1 MSDIKI
7 NDIKK
12 SIEFYFGDSN
22 LRKDKFLFNLV
33 QTNKNDGWIDLSTIL
48 EFQKIK
54 SILNDNS
61 LTDEQLDLIF
71 KDNKLLILNQDKNK
85 IKRIEWPIKE
95 LTQLEI
101 KEIDEK
107 TIYIE
112 PITNLI
118 STPDLIRK
126 ILLKSPLSEQREEGN
141 EIENDE
147 LIQHISIPKFSD
159 KTLKGFAFIEF
170 LNKDIANQTIKN
182 IDSNPNE
189 YQNLIALSKFEWLD
203 KKKQF
208 SYLNNPSRY
217 LKISNIPTTIQINFN
232 NNNNN
237 DGVDDELKVINLSGT
252 INQNNNILKMNKPYL
267 WKFFDEQTNISVSYL
282 DYITGSDKA
291 ILKFS
296 SQLDIQ
302 NAIDQF
308 QLGEIKLYN
317 NILTIIHLSESEINS
332 LKQRTQSHEK
342 SKFETK
348 KNYYNN
354 NNNNNNNKNNNDNKN
369 YNKRKRD

>member
-1 MSDIKI
+1 MSSNRV

-12 SIEFYFGDSN
+12 LIEFYFSDSN
-22 LRKDKFLFNLV
+22 LRKDKFLFNLI
-33 QTNKNDGWIDLSTIL
+33 QTNKNDGWIDLSIIL

-54 SILNDNS
+54 SIINDDS
-61 LTDEQLDLIF
+61 LTEQELDQTF
-71 KDNKLLILNQDKNK
+71 KDSKLLILNKDRNK

-112 PITNLI
+112 PITNKI
-118 STPDLIRK
+118 SSPDLIRK
-126 ILLKSPLSEQREEGN
+126 LLLSLNG
-141 EIENDE
+141 DE
-147 LIQHISIPKFSD
+147 DDESIQHISIPKFSD
-159 KTLKGFAFIEF
+159 KTLKGFAFVEF
-170 LNKDIANQTIKN
+170 SNKDIANQTIKN
-182 IDSNPNE
+182 IDSNPSKVE
-189 YQNLIALSKFEWLD
+189 NLIALSKFEWLE

-217 LKISNIPTTIQINFN
+217 LKISNIPTTIQTNFTSN
-232 NNNNN
+232 NKINNN
-237 DGVDDELKVINLSGT
+237 DDNDDELKVINSNDS
-252 INQNNNILKMNKPYL
+252 ISNNKILKMNKPCL
-267 WKFFDEQTNISVSYL
+267 WKFFDEQTNISVSFL
-282 DYITGSDKA
+282 DYISGSDKA

-308 QLGEIKLYN
+308 QLGEIKIYN
-317 NILTIIHLSESEINS
+317 NILNIIHLSDFEINS

-342 SKFETK
+342 SKFGNQK
-348 KNYYNN
+348 IHY
-354 NNNNNNNKNNNDNKN
+354 NNKNNNNITNIDSNNENNNNNKN

>member
-1 MSDIKI
+1 MSENRV

-12 SIEFYFGDSN
+12 LIEFYFSDSN
-22 LRKDKFLFNLV
+22 LRKDKFLFNLI
-33 QTNKNDGWIDLSTIL
+33 QTNKNDGWIDLSIIL

-54 SILNDNS
+54 SIINENS
-61 LTDEQLDLIF
+61 LTEQELDQVF
-71 KDNKLLILNQDKNK
+71 KDSKLLILNQDKNK

-95 LTQLEI
+95 LTQSEI

-112 PITNLI
+112 PITNKI

-126 ILLKSPLSEQREEGN
+126 LLLLEHDN
-141 EIENDE
+141 NE

-159 KTLKGFAFIEF
+159 KTLKGFAFVEF
-170 LNKDIANQTIKN
+170 SNKDIANQTIRN
-182 IDSNPNE
+182 IDLNPSKYE
-189 YQNLIALSKFEWLD
+189 NLIALSKFEWLE
-203 KKKQF
+203 KKKKF

-217 LKISNIPTTIQINFN
+217 LKISNIPTIIQTNYKN

-237 DGVDDELKVINLSGT
+237 KNDGGGGDDDDELIVIDSNDKSCT
-252 INQNNNILKMNKPYL
+252 KILKMNKPCL
-267 WKFFDEQTNISVSYL
+267 WKFFDEQTSITVSFL
-282 DYITGSDKA
+282 DYISGSDKA

-317 NILTIIHLSESEINS
+317 NILNIIHLSDSEINS

-342 SKFETK
+342 SKFGNQK
-348 KNYYNN
+348 NN
-354 NNNNNNNKNNNDNKN
+354 NNNNNSNNNNKN